1 MTDDARFAD
10 GRETPLNLGAF
21 DTDDLRVLSA
31 LAQDAVFPATEMR
44 WQPARRRFALLLNRF
59 RWEDRAAAQARG
71 RPVERVRSL
80 LVIEEVRQVSSF
92 GIDRR
97 DPDTV
102 LSLLSLDYDG
112 PPEGPGTLTLVLA
125 GEGAIRLQVEAL
137 EARLRDV
144 TRPYAA
150 PSGKTPD
157 HGL

>member
-1 MTDDARFAD
+1 M
-10 GRETPLNLGAF
+10 L
-21 DTDDLRVLSA
+21 V
-31 LAQDAVFPATEMR
+31 
-44 WQPARRRFALLLNRF
+44 
-59 RWEDRAAAQARG
+59 
-71 RPVERVRSL
+71 VEQV
-80 LVIEEVRQVSSF
+80 EQVSSF

-102 LSLLSLDYDG
+102 LSLLSLDYEG

-125 GEGAIRLQVEAL
+125 GDGAIRLQVEAL

-157 HGL
+157 HGV